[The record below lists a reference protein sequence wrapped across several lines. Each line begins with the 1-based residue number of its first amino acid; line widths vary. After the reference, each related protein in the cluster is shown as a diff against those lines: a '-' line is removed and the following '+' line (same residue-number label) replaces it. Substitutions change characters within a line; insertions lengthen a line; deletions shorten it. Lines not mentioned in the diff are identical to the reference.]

1 MCPAPTEADDVKTEP
16 VILPIDQESYEDS
29 LEEAPAEPQ
38 PEVESVDVTE
48 ILEDH
53 FEDTVGE
60 DTIAKIE
67 YDDADKSPDTE
78 PEPETDENP
87 PPVDPAV
94 DFHGEEWTKYEEDD
108 ARDMYE
114 DVEAEIPEEETP
126 EEEAADD
133 LAARVNEENAAKAKA
148 EAEAKAYAEQS
159 FAECQKMCAADNECC
174 NIDIVQGSNQR
185 LSCLQACTMVRGGV
199 TQDDCDAECADV
211 KCDRTV
217 NGVTYHHC
225 NYPGCGDVPAHKDSF
240 GDKFQPAPYECAARW
255 GTDDNSCKKGCKN
268 GARDFAE
275 WKQFM
280 KELEEKE
287 AKKAAEEKAAA
298 EKAAAEK
305 AAAEK
310 AEAEAEPRL
319 RPRLPP
325 RLRLRPR
332 LPPRLRLRP
341 RRKACDELRGVG
353 DEGYR
358 GCQTK
363 TRSGRTCQNWDSQT
377 PHHHTPRNEAK
388 GSDRGNNYFRNPDGE
403 PTIWCYTTDPNK
415 RWEWRSSARILRP
428 RRRCCHAEPLD
439 EPKAAEKPCRRTNVR
454 RDSRPSRPRPPPAR
468 FARAR
473 TGRRARWNAPKRPR
487 WMATTT
493 AARSPIWSTRTDPTY
508 AVQFDDARILPRS
521 PPPASRLD
529 DGGVT
534 AEGRRPRGR
543 QVEKVPDSAW
553 YSGKITQLQLVHVA
567 PTLWRSMTAISSPIR
582 ASPSGSTA
590 IASVYKACAALRRS
604 LPTVPAAND
613 AKSCS
618 GREVTVKRMDPNGLD
633 GHGWGMWLEFMCGA
647 THVSIGNSVGSQSQ
661 STTVYTSM
669 LPDDCPARID
679 KSNWLGGHGYGDF
692 FDVTVGDCPSDDHA
706 TGHYDVGGEWH
717 DMAWWN
723 THETESHANWDTQW
737 QGDHYGDWHFGGHYD
752 SGHWS
757 LRQPLRQR
765 SLRRPL
771 RQRSLRRPLRQR
783 SLRRPLWVLRQRARL
798 PHGPHERP
806 LRRVRRLARRGLVEH
821 APRRFPRALGLDLQR
836 RAPP

>member
-1 MCPAPTEADDVKTEP
+1 MELKNSKTDKLQTDALVEELNAKAAASDALADRLRGEVDILVEDVKACELDGRSFNFFCSGEGETCECPDGDVVFGPRYHASDDSWENTFADVVALQKFTVTPGTSGFPCDIDHTGKDVAPGSGKACFCVPKGIVATPVVDAKGEPEPVDMPAIEPEEETHSLFDIKAAPGMVACDSEKSCQAAAEAAGLQIGGGGYDFAGEYGTKGCYTYNSGKYEGMAFFGTGGDTIAMSEPVDEPKVRVMCPAPTEADDVQTEP

-48 ILEDH
+48 LLEDH

-67 YDDADKSPDTE
+67 YADADKSPDTE

-310 AEAEAEPRL
+310 AEAEA
-319 RPRLPP
+319 
-325 RLRLRPR
+325 
-332 LPPRLRLRP
+332 
-341 RRKACDELRGVG
+341 KAEA
-353 DEGYR
+353 E
-358 GCQTK
+358 K
-363 TRSGRTCQNWDSQT
+363 AEA
-377 PHHHTPRNEAK
+377 EAK
-388 GSDRGNNYFRNPDGE
+388 A
-403 PTIWCYTTDPNK
+403 K
-415 RWEWRSSARILRP
+415 
-428 RRRCCHAEPLD
+428 AEA
-439 EPKAAEKPCRRTNVR
+439 EAEAAKAEAEAKAKAEAEAKAA
-454 RDSRPSRPRPPPAR
+454 A
-468 FARAR
+468 
-473 TGRRARWNAPKRPR
+473 
-487 WMATTT
+487 
-493 AARSPIWSTRTDPTY
+493 
-508 AVQFDDARILPRS
+508 
-521 PPPASRLD
+521 
-529 DGGVT
+529 
-534 AEGRRPRGR
+534 
-543 QVEKVPDSAW
+543 
-553 YSGKITQLQLVHVA
+553 
-567 PTLWRSMTAISSPIR
+567 
-582 ASPSGSTA
+582 
-590 IASVYKACAALRRS
+590 
-604 LPTVPAAND
+604 
-613 AKSCS
+613 
-618 GREVTVKRMDPNGLD
+618 
-633 GHGWGMWLEFMCGA
+633 
-647 THVSIGNSVGSQSQ
+647 
-661 STTVYTSM
+661 
-669 LPDDCPARID
+669 
-679 KSNWLGGHGYGDF
+679 
-692 FDVTVGDCPSDDHA
+692 
-706 TGHYDVGGEWH
+706 
-717 DMAWWN
+717 
-723 THETESHANWDTQW
+723 
-737 QGDHYGDWHFGGHYD
+737 
-752 SGHWS
+752 
-757 LRQPLRQR
+757 
-765 SLRRPL
+765 
-771 RQRSLRRPLRQR
+771 
-783 SLRRPLWVLRQRARL
+783 
-798 PHGPHERP
+798 
-806 LRRVRRLARRGLVEH
+806 
-821 APRRFPRALGLDLQR
+821 
-836 RAPP
+836 